1 MTPFAL
7 GLLLLSAALHASWNL
22 LLKQAHDRQ
31 AAAWWA
37 MLIGS
42 ILFLP
47 VLAFF
52 PPLPLEIWPYLVATA
67 LVEAFYYFLLATAY
81 DATDFSLPYPIAR
94 GTAPGLLA
102 LWATLFLGEPP
113 SALGWL
119 GMAILA
125 LGLMVTGGVF
135 RRRAPGAASPLR
147 GIGYALGVAVCIS
160 TYSIID
166 GAAVRIVP
174 AVPYTALA
182 FLGTAVFLTPIV
194 WWRTG
199 ARTVLQEGRRHLG
212 RLALIGPLSV
222 LAYLLVLIAYSLAP
236 IAYVGAV
243 RELNILFGVVL
254 GAVVLKEPVGRSR
267 WLGVLLIAA
276 GVIIISLTG

>member
-1 MTPFAL
+1 MTPLAL
-7 GLLLLSAALHASWNL
+7 GLLLLSAALHAGWNL

-47 VLAFF
+47 VLAFY
-52 PPLPLEIWPYLVATA
+52 PPLPFEILPYLVATA
-67 LVEAFYYFLLATAY
+67 LVEALYYFLLATAY
-81 DATDFSLPYPIAR
+81 DATDFSLAYPIAR

-113 SALGWL
+113 NPWGWF

-135 RRRAPGAASPLR
+135 RRRTTDVALPLR

-166 GAAVRIVP
+166 GAAV
-174 AVPYTALA
+174 
-182 FLGTAVFLTPIV
+182 
-194 WWRTG
+194 
-199 ARTVLQEGRRHLG
+199 
-212 RLALIGPLSV
+212 
-222 LAYLLVLIAYSLAP
+222 
-236 IAYVGAV
+236 
-243 RELNILFGVVL
+243 
-254 GAVVLKEPVGRSR
+254 
-267 WLGVLLIAA
+267 
-276 GVIIISLTG
+276 